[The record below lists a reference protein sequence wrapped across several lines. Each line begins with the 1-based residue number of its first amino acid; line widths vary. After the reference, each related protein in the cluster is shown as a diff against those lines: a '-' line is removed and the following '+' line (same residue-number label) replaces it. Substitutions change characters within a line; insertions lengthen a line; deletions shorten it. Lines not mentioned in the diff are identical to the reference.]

1 MTQLRFTVPEDF
13 DGERLD
19 VTLAGLLK
27 RSRSFAQRPLE
38 RGDVLLNGAPAKKS
52 AVLQENDAL
61 VCFFEAPE
69 VLAAQPEN
77 IPLDVRYED
86 ADLLVVNK
94 PQGMV
99 VHPAPGHYEHTLVN
113 ALLYH
118 CEGQLS
124 GINGVIRPGI
134 VHRIDKDTSGL
145 LIIAKNDFA
154 HTGLAQQIAAHS
166 FTREYKAI
174 VHGALKE
181 TEGTIDAPIGRSP
194 KDRKKM
200 AVVQTNSKPARTHYV
215 LEQQF
220 ERYALL
226 RLRLET
232 GRTHQIRVHMAHIH
246 HPVAG
251 DPVYGQ
257 PDKCLQGQCLHA
269 ALIGFE
275 HPRTG
280 EYLEIGAELPDYFE
294 AFLSKIEHTQ

>member
-1 MTQLRFTVPEDF
+1 MTALELCVPEEF

-19 VTLAGLLK
+19 KTLAELLK
-27 RSRSFAQRPLE
+27 RSRSFAQQLLE
-38 RGDVLLNGAPAKKS
+38 QGAVLLNGLPAKKS
-52 AVLQENDAL
+52 ALLQEND
-61 VCFFEAPE
+61 
-69 VLAAQPEN
+69 VLTCRLEEPKLLSAQPEH

-86 ADLLVVNK
+86 EDLLVVNK

-99 VHPAPGHYEHTLVN
+99 VHPAPGNYEHTLVN
-113 ALLYH
+113 ALLH
-118 CEGQLS
+118 RCEGQLS

-145 LIIAKNDFA
+145 LIVAKNDAA
-154 HTGLAQQIAAHS
+154 HAALAEQIAAHS

-174 VHGALKE
+174 VHGTLK
-181 TEGTIDAPIGRSP
+181 THEGTIDAPIGRSP
-194 KDRKKM
+194 RNRKKM
-200 AVVQTNSKPARTHYV
+200 AVVNENSKPARTHYH
-215 LEQQF
+215 LEEQF
-220 ERYALL
+220 ERFALV

-251 DPVYGQ
+251 DPVYGPQ
-257 PDKCLQGQCLHA
+257 PPVKDLCGQCLHA

-280 EYLEIGAELPDYFE
+280 EYVEIAAELPDYFTKFME
-294 AFLSKIEHTQ
+294 QLR